1 MDLSVIVPIYNSSEF
16 LEKSLQSLKS
26 QSLTKKDIE
35 FILIDDGSSDS
46 SLEIMKKFA
55 EVDERFVIVSRE
67 NRGYGATLNEGI
79 EKAHGEYIG
88 VLEPDDFICGQMHF
102 ELLELA
108 KKNDLD
114 VIRSD
119 YEKFWGQIGRKEYV
133 SSEIKGTKPLE
144 VFDPSTCLDCL
155 YLEPAIWSM
164 LFKKSLIAK
173 HGIRA
178 LETPGAA
185 FQDTSFSFK
194 LWACSKRAMHLNKA
208 YVNYRQDNENS
219 SINNPGISEFVSY
232 EYQEI
237 FKFINS
243 NIDNDRK
250 DSLYQIAMR
259 RQFLAYVW
267 NYERLDKSV
276 DFEFAKVAHAD
287 LKEGFDAGYFNE
299 KIYESWEVSDL
310 KLLVESAESF
320 VKFKDSTP
328 RILRKIKHLKDKVKR

>member
-1 MDLSVIVPIYNSSEF
+1 MVLAV
-16 LEKSLQSLKS
+16 SL
-26 QSLTKKDIE
+26 
-35 FILIDDGSSDS
+35 
-46 SLEIMKKFA
+46 MK
-55 EVDERFVIVSRE
+55 
-67 NRGYGATLNEGI
+67 T
-79 EKAHGEYIG
+79 
-88 VLEPDDFICGQMHF
+88 
-102 ELLELA
+102 
-108 KKNDLD
+108 
-114 VIRSD
+114 
-119 YEKFWGQIGRKEYV
+119 
-133 SSEIKGTKPLE
+133 
-144 VFDPSTCLDCL
+144 
-155 YLEPAIWSM
+155 
-164 LFKKSLIAK
+164 FKKSLIIK

-243 NIDNDRK
+243 NFDKDRK

-267 NYERLDKSV
+267 NYERLDKSAHL
-276 DFEFAKVAHAD
+276 EFAKVAHSD

-299 KIYESWEVSDL
+299 KIYESWEISDL
-310 KLLVESAESF
+310 KLLVESAEDF